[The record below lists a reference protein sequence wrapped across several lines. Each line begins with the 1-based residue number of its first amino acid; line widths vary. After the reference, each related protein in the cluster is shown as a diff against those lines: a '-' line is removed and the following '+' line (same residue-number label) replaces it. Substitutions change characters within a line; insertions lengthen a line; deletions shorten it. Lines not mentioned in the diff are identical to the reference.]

1 MSKLSIDQKTVL
13 ELLSDRKNS
22 FLIPDYQRPYAW
34 GEEQCQTLWDD
45 IFQFA
50 FPDNDKDK
58 FDEENAEYFLGSI
71 VTFKNKDGK
80 LEVIDGQQRLTTLL
94 LFLRAFYDK
103 FGMMTDSDTLKTR
116 TIIEK
121 CIWKTDKY
129 DTINKNLLKI
139 ESEVAMD
146 DAKEEFISILKTG
159 EILDSQKS
167 NYAINYRFFKQKISE
182 LKEKT
187 DGILADFA
195 IRTVR
200 NCILLPIEAENE
212 ESALRIFS
220 TLNNRGL
227 PLSDADIFKYHF
239 YVFYSNRGEKNSFMK
254 TWQGLEYEA
263 NRIFDQQSSPLDE
276 LFTLYMYYLRARIGT
291 PGTTTQS
298 LRDFYETNGNIKSG
312 TKDYSIFNNPQTLID
327 LQSLI
332 NFWKKIKTQDKD
344 YFAESTLKKLFV
356 LEYSP
361 NKMWSYILSV
371 YFLVN
376 KDENENLDTDKLD
389 KFLTKITLF
398 IMTYTVINPGVN
410 QLRGPI
416 FREMKNII
424 DNKEMNF
431 RDNKITESSI
441 EIFNNFDF
449 WNGRPITKSFL
460 AWWAFEN
467 PNQKLLSLDN
477 TLQIEHIFS
486 KKRSE
491 IEGIKDDKLIELLGN
506 KILLEKSINIAASDY
521 HFQDKKSFYLGEKR
535 RDDSNKPSEISE
547 IQDIIEL
554 PDFREEQIIERNNNI
569 LNKFFTSLKEENILD

>member
-1 MSKLSIDQKTVL
+1 
-13 ELLSDRKNS
+13 
-22 FLIPDYQRPYAW
+22 
-34 GEEQCQTLWDD
+34 
-45 IFQFA
+45 
-50 FPDNDKDK
+50 
-58 FDEENAEYFLGSI
+58 
-71 VTFKNKDGK
+71 
-80 LEVIDGQQRLTTLL
+80 
-94 LFLRAFYDK
+94 
-103 FGMMTDSDTLKTR
+103 
-116 TIIEK
+116 
-121 CIWKTDKY
+121 
-129 DTINKNLLKI
+129 
-139 ESEVAMD
+139 
-146 DAKEEFISILKTG
+146 
-159 EILDSQKS
+159 
-167 NYAINYRFFKQKISE
+167 
-182 LKEKT
+182 
-187 DGILADFA
+187 
-195 IRTVR
+195 
-200 NCILLPIEAENE
+200 
-212 ESALRIFS
+212 
-220 TLNNRGL
+220 
-227 PLSDADIFKYHF
+227 
-239 YVFYSNRGEKNSFMK
+239 MK

-276 LFTLYMYYLRARIGT
+276 LFTLYMYYLRAKIGT

-424 DNKEMNF
+424 DNKEINF
-431 RDNKITESSI
+431 KDNKITESSI

-521 HFQDKKSFYLGEKR
+521 HFEDKKSFYLGEKR

-554 PDFREEQIIERNNNI
+554 PDFREEQIIERNNTI